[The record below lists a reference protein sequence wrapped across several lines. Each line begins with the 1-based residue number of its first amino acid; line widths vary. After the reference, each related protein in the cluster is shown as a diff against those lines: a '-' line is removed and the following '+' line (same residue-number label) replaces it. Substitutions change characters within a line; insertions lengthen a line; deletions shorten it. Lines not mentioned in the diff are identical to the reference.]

1 MCCPELVHFS
11 VSTQVWR
18 VDIEEITGKARGAS
32 KWVTGKSIHEVQD
45 MGPSKWLKDVPL

>member
-1 MCCPELVHFS
+1 MKVRGPMA
-11 VSTQVWR
+11 QVWR
-18 VDIEEITGKARGAS
+18 VDIEGNHRQGRGAS